1 MAAAAVAALAA
12 GDVPGHLVNP
22 GVLARREVAP

>member
-12 GDVPGHLVNP
+12 GEVPDHLVNP
-22 GVLARREVAP
+22 EVLARRETAP